1 MTGDYSIDREMFE
14 VCKNVLTSL
23 DSRGVIDAKAF
34 VETYPEQGTALEIP
48 IETVPGS
55 VVNDWRRHP
64 RLVQAHFRV
73 ALPELAEDPDG
84 DIPQEAGE
92 DATVRIS
99 GYTEDELYDVG
110 QYSPDDVV
118 DSVIHLRGQVTKRSS
133 KRLRDEVIAYQ
144 CERCGRIMRIPQ
156 SGQELTE
163 PHECSGC
170 DTQGPWSINESQ
182 TITRDYQN
190 IELQTLAEEA
200 IDGETETITLNVF
213 DDHVGTVSPGDR
225 CVLSVDVQGIRVQ
238 KKSRVRVLIGDTL
251 DITQLETDYSDVDV
265 EPHREDVEL
274 FARGE
279 HPDYPEYDTPHEA
292 IIDSIAP
299 GHTGDEH
306 IKEAIGY
313 LIFGGVEKTLPDGT
327 WMRGNSHVLLMGDP
341 GTGKT
346 TMIEYI
352 TELVPRSE
360 YGTGKGSSKA
370 GLTATVQKDDFEGG
384 DGWSLEAGLL
394 VKANNGVAAIDELD
408 KMHKEDRDGMMEAMS
423 QQRIT
428 VSMVKSG
435 TLPAKTSVLAA
446 ANPKYGTFDPVEDI
460 GHQLD
465 LDPVI
470 LSRFDLWFVMMDEVD
485 EERDEMIA
493 REVGEMAR
501 AGQKLE
507 SGETIEEDDDWDEP
521 PIPPE
526 MFRAYVSM
534 AKQCVPVLTDDA
546 LEDII
551 DEYVEIR
558 QSNDEDG
565 PVPTT
570 ARTVT
575 GLIRLA
581 EASARMRLG
590 ERVKQEDVDRAVS
603 ILETSMET
611 LGVDPET
618 GDLDAARLETGVGAS
633 RRERLKA
640 IKTLIRTKK
649 PDSAEPA
656 KASDVREA
664 ALELMGEDE
673 YEHELQ
679 KLRDRGEVYRPGGS
693 GTLDVTD

>member
-1 MTGDYSIDREMFE
+1 MTDDYSIDREMLE
-14 VCKNVLTSL
+14 VCTDVLTSF
-23 DSRGVIDAKAF
+23 DSRGLIDGKAF
-34 VETYPEQGTALEIP
+34 VEMYPDNGTVLELP
-48 IETVPGS
+48 IDYLPETVI
-55 VVNDWRRHP
+55 NDWRGYP
-64 RLVQAHFRV
+64 RLVQAHFRE
-73 ALPELAEDPDG
+73 ALPQLADDPEG
-84 DIPQEAGE
+84 DIPQQAGE
-92 DATVRIS
+92 DASVRIT
-99 GYTEDELYDVG
+99 GYTEDGLYDVG

-118 DSVIHLRGQVTKRSS
+118 DTVIHLRGQLTKRSG
-133 KRLRDEVIAYQ
+133 KRLRDEVIAFQ
-144 CERCGRIMRIPQ
+144 CERCGRVTRIPQ
-156 SGQELTE
+156 TGPELTE
-163 PHECSGC
+163 PHDCPGC
-170 DTQGPWSINESQ
+170 DRQGPYSVNEDQ

-200 IDGETETITLNVF
+200 VDGETENITLNVF
-213 DDHVGTVSPGDR
+213 DEHVGELAPGDR
-225 CVLSVDVQGIRVQ
+225 CVLTVDVQGQRAQ
-238 KKSRVRVLIGDTL
+238 KNSRVRVLVGDVL
-251 DITQLETDYSDVDV
+251 AITQLETDYSDVDV
-265 EPHREDVEL
+265 EPHREAVEG
-274 FARGE
+274 FARGD

-299 GHTGDEH
+299 GHTGDGH
-306 IKEAIGY
+306 IKEAIAY
-313 LIFGGVEKTLPDGT
+313 LIFGGVEKELPDGT

-346 TMIEYI
+346 TIIEYV

-360 YGTGKGSSKA
+360 YGTGKGSSQA

-384 DGWSLEAGLL
+384 DGWSLEAGML

-408 KMHKEDRDGMMEAMS
+408 KMRREDRDGLMEAMS

-435 TLPAKTSVLAA
+435 VMPAKTAVLAA
-446 ANPKYGTFDPVEDI
+446 ANPKYGSFDPMEDI

-485 EERDEMIA
+485 EEQDEEIA
-493 REVGEMAR
+493 DDVLTQAR
-501 AGQKLE
+501 AGE
-507 SGETIEEDDDWDEP
+507 RIEADKDVEKTEWEEP

-534 AKQCVPVLTDDA
+534 AKDIVPELTEDA
-546 LEDII
+546 MKSIKS
-551 DEYVEIR
+551 EYVEIR

-570 ARTVT
+570 ARTIT
-575 GLIRLA
+575 GLVRLA

-590 ERVKQEDVDRAVS
+590 ERVIQGDVDRAVN

-618 GDLDAARLETGVGAS
+618 GDLDAARIETGVGAS
-633 RRERLKA
+633 KRERRKG

-649 PDSAEPA
+649 PSSSEPA
-656 KASDVREA
+656 KRDVVEEA
-664 ALELMGEDE
+664 ALELMDEDE
-673 YEHELQ
+673 YEHELS
-679 KLRDRGEVYRPGGS
+679 KLKERGEVYQPGGP